1 MIQCDIKPRVNDIV
15 GVKLLQKTNSIKYSQ
30 FRNNFTTGT
39 FPPIWWLKHDVW
51 SIKCEY
57 IYRSMFNLEILA
69 NLPTLLFFLQ
79 DFYLFKMLKVA
90 RSLFKSEKCFQ
101 LYEVS
106 GFREAVELL
115 TPWLYQFGL
124 NKSIQS
130 KIDKTENLNCCNRS
144 SQIDGHWSRWEF
156 ITFKSWTQHGI
167 EILC

>member
-1 MIQCDIKPRVNDIV
+1 MNDIV
-15 GVKLLQKTNSIKYSQ
+15 GVKNYHKKQTLSSILK
-30 FRNNFTTGT
+30 FTTISQQRPFHPFDDFSMMFRALSVNTYTGLCS
-39 FPPIWWLKHDVW
+39 IWRFWQ
-51 SIKCEY
+51 
-57 IYRSMFNLEILA
+57 IYRHYF
-69 NLPTLLFFLQ
+69 FFLQ

-167 EILC
+167 EIPC